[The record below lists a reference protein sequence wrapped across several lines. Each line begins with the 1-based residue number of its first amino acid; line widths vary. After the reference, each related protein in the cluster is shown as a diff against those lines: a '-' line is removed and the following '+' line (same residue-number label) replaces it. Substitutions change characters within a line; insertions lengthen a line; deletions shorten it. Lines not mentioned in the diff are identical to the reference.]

1 MKKLTLI
8 LSFFVSTFANAQIVK
23 EKPALKAKKVAAA
36 IKIDG
41 ILNEPSWAEAAEAT
55 NFIEFR
61 PTPFKPEPIGNKTVV
76 KIMYNNVGIYIGGKC
91 YEANTDSIAKELV
104 GRDGFGNNDFLGVA
118 FDTYYDKQNGFEY
131 FVTPLNEQFDAK
143 LSTGNEDFSWNAVWE
158 SKTKVEN
165 DGWSFEIFIPFSA
178 IRFGKGNVQDWGI
191 NFLRSK
197 AKTSQL
203 FAWSSLD
210 PNIPGALVQAGTWK
224 GVTNIKP
231 PIRLQFSPYLSYYS
245 TIFTKTNSGEKK
257 IVQQV
262 NGGMDVK
269 YGINQAFTLD
279 MALIPDFGQVQTDN
293 RVLNL
298 GPFEQQFTEQRPFFT
313 EGTELF
319 SKGDLFYARRIGKN
333 PVQASY
339 DYANNLNSNE
349 EITKDP
355 QETKII
361 NATKVSG
368 RMQNG
373 LAVGILNAVTGI
385 QRATVKDNITNVERK
400 VESYPLTNYNVLVL
414 DQTFKNNSSISFVN
428 TNVTRNG
435 SAYDANVSMFLA
447 DFSDKKNKWNGG
459 GNVAVSN
466 LIGAG
471 NNGGTITGYAQNLFF
486 GKRSGQ
492 FNFNINSS
500 VVTDKFDKND
510 LGYQSNNNSID
521 NGFYAGYR
529 WNKPKGFYNRMG
541 ININGYYSTLYKA
554 IDPLKQKGHMFQE
567 QFTAINFF
575 GQTKGLW
582 NFYSNINNRV
592 ESNDYYEAR
601 KEGRVFKKGGRTS
614 FFVNI
619 GSNEAKKY
627 SFSFGLGLRK
637 GRQFETTQGLNIE
650 INQKFRFN
658 SKISL
663 EYGLRYDIVNDQSGF
678 GTTKSIWV
686 NPGEIVFTKRDNKT
700 IENSLN
706 LKWSF
711 TNKMGLTLGVRHYWS
726 GVKPNAL
733 YLLNTNGTLT
743 AYTTNKFTPSD
754 LAINLNSFAVNMI
767 YTWQVANGS
776 FLTVAYQ
783 DQAFDAIKN
792 NYESNYLKNIDK
804 TFSINHANTFSVK
817 MVYFIDYLNLKKKL

>member
-1 MKKLTLI
+1 ML
-8 LSFFVSTFANAQIVK
+8 
-23 EKPALKAKKVAAA
+23 
-36 IKIDG
+36 
-41 ILNEPSWAEAAEAT
+41 
-55 NFIEFR
+55 FR
-61 PTPFKPEPIGNKTVV
+61 
-76 KIMYNNVGIYIGGKC
+76 
-91 YEANTDSIAKELV
+91 SI
-104 GRDGFGNNDFLGVA
+104 
-118 FDTYYDKQNGFEY
+118 
-131 FVTPLNEQFDAK
+131 
-143 LSTGNEDFSWNAVWE
+143 
-158 SKTKVEN
+158 
-165 DGWSFEIFIPFSA
+165 
-178 IRFGKGNVQDWGI
+178 QDWGI
-191 NFLRSK
+191 NFLRNK
-197 AKTSQL
+197 VKTSQL

-210 PNIPGALVQAGTWK
+210 PNIQGALVQAGTWK
-224 GVTNIKP
+224 GISNIKP

-245 TIFTKTNSGEKK
+245 TVFTKTVPGEKK
-257 IVQQV
+257 VVQQV

-279 MALIPDFGQVQTDN
+279 MALIPDFGQVQTDD
-293 RVLNL
+293 RVINL

-333 PVQASY
+333 PVQTSY
-339 DYANNLNSNE
+339 DYAKNLNSNE
-349 EITKDP
+349 EIVKDP

-368 RMQNG
+368 RMQSG
-373 LAVGILNAVTGI
+373 LAIAVLNVVTGV
-385 QRATVKDNITNVERK
+385 QKATVKNTITNEERK

-414 DQTFKNNSSISFVN
+414 DQTLKNNSSISFVN
-428 TNVTRNG
+428 TNVTRSG

-447 DFSDKKNKWNGG
+447 DFYDKKNKWNGG

-466 LIGAG
+466 IIGDV
-471 NNGGTITGYAQNLFF
+471 NNGGTKTGYAQNLFF

-500 VVTDKFDKND
+500 IVTDKFDKND
-510 LGYQSNNNSID
+510 LGYQSNNNTVD

-541 ININGYYSTLYKA
+541 ININGYISSLYKA
-554 IDPLKQKGHMFQE
+554 IDPLKQKGHLFQE

-582 NFYSNINNRV
+582 NFYTNINNRI

-614 FFVNI
+614 FFANI
-619 GSNEAKKY
+619 GNNDAKKY
-627 SFSFGLGLRK
+627 SFSVGLGLRK
-637 GRQFETTQGLNIE
+637 GRQFKTTWGMNVETS
-650 INQKFRFN
+650 QKLRFN

-663 EYGLRYDIVNDQSGF
+663 EHGLSFDVVKDQAGF
-678 GTTKSIWV
+678 GRDIGGG
-686 NPGEIVFTKRDNKT
+686 NILFTKRDTKT

-726 GVKPNAL
+726 GVQPNAL
-733 YLLNTNGTLT
+733 YLLNIDGSLSPYNTSNF
-743 AYTTNKFTPSD
+743 KPSD
-754 LAINLNSFAVNMI
+754 VAFNFNSFRVNMV

-776 FLTVAYQ
+776 FLTIAYQ
-783 DQAFDAIKN
+783 DDANDFAGLFEKN
-792 NYESNYLKNIDK
+792 YFKNIDK

>member
-158 SKTKVEN
+158 SKTKLEN

-385 QRATVKDNITNVERK
+385 QRATVKNNITNVERK

-575 GQTKGLW
+575 GQTKE
-582 NFYSNINNRV
+582 I
-592 ESNDYYEAR
+592 
-601 KEGRVFKKGGRTS
+601 GRAHV
-614 FFVNI
+614 
-619 GSNEAKKY
+619 
-627 SFSFGLGLRK
+627 
-637 GRQFETTQGLNIE
+637 
-650 INQKFRFN
+650 
-658 SKISL
+658 
-663 EYGLRYDIVNDQSGF
+663 
-678 GTTKSIWV
+678 
-686 NPGEIVFTKRDNKT
+686 
-700 IENSLN
+700 
-706 LKWSF
+706 
-711 TNKMGLTLGVRHYWS
+711 
-726 GVKPNAL
+726 
-733 YLLNTNGTLT
+733 
-743 AYTTNKFTPSD
+743 
-754 LAINLNSFAVNMI
+754 
-767 YTWQVANGS
+767 
-776 FLTVAYQ
+776 
-783 DQAFDAIKN
+783 
-792 NYESNYLKNIDK
+792 
-804 TFSINHANTFSVK
+804 
-817 MVYFIDYLNLKKKL
+817 